1 MFKKLRKN
9 EKGFTLAELLIVVAI
24 IGVLVA
30 ISIPIFTKQLER
42 ARDSVTVSNI
52 RAAYAMSQTA
62 YLTQQ
67 GDDANAVIYTPG
79 NNGAATITVGNVISK
94 GAVTGWSG
102 MTDDL
107 VIKTQVEKGCVAME
121 NTPESYTL
129 TFTYDGDGKITAV
142 AAAN

>member
-1 MFKKLRKN
+1 
-9 EKGFTLAELLIVVAI
+9 
-24 IGVLVA
+24 
-30 ISIPIFTKQLER
+30 
-42 ARDSVTVSNI
+42 
-52 RAAYAMSQTA
+52 
-62 YLTQQ
+62 
-67 GDDANAVIYTPG
+67 
-79 NNGAATITVGNVISK
+79 
-94 GAVTGWSG
+94 